1 MKKGRFLSFLVI
13 LSITFCLV
21 SSGSEP
27 QSFAIRAGKIWTL
40 TDGVITNGVIIVNNG
55 KIQAVGENADVPE
68 GAKVLDMSDKNVM
81 PGMIDAHCHIG
92 LSLDIL
98 GEMDETVAA
107 IAADMQILDAFNPQA
122 DDVKKA
128 LRSGV
133 TTVLLAP
140 GNKNP
145 IGGQSAIV
153 KLDTSKAKGW
163 VLKRKAGVEFSLM
176 NQALMFDREPTSRAG
191 LVELIREELEQ
202 AKADQ
207 AEGFNPRRE
216 VLKQVVDGKLPAYIW
231 AHTVDEIASAMTIV
245 DEYNLNAILVAA
257 GQGDEIA
264 DMIAKRNLPVIYPP
278 LLLSS
283 KDKDLKRAGR
293 IASSG
298 VKLAFASLAPK
309 TALYDLRTS
318 AILAAKYGLD
328 KETALK
334 SLTIN
339 AAEILGVA
347 DRLGSIS
354 EGKDADLV
362 ILNGDP
368 LQLTSSIEMVI
379 INGNIVYQRQEE

>member
-1 MKKGRFLSFLVI
+1 MKKRRFLSFLVI
-13 LSITFCLV
+13 LSISFCLV
-21 SSGSEP
+21 SSGGEP

-55 KIQAVGENADVPE
+55 KITAVGENADIPE

-107 IAADMQILDAFNPQA
+107 VAADMQILDAFNPQA

-153 KLDTSKAKGW
+153 KLDTSKAKDW
-163 VLKRKAGVEFSLM
+163 VLKRTAGVEFSLM

-216 VLKQVVDGKLPAYIW
+216 VLKQVVAGKLPAYIW

-245 DEYNLNAILVAA
+245 DEYNLNAVLVAA

-264 DMIAKRNLPVIYPP
+264 DMIAKRNLSVIYPP

-283 KDKDLKRAGR
+283 KDKDLKRAGK
-293 IASSG
+293 IANSG

-309 TALYDLRTS
+309 TNLYDLRTS
-318 AILAAKYGLD
+318 AILAVKYGLD

-339 AAEILGVA
+339 AAEILGVS